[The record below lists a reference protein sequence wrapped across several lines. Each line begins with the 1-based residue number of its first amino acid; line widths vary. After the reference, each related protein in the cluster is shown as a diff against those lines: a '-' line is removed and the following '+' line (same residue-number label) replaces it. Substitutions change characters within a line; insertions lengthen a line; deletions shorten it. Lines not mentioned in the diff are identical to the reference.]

1 MKRSLQKH
9 LSLVLGATILI
20 AGLLAAAASFGLAYQ
35 EAKEFQDDMLQQI
48 AVFSQTDT
56 TSSVRQVNNGRISD
70 PESRVTIYRLP
81 GDTLPLWLK
90 RDLSPGL
97 HTINTNSGP
106 MRVFVRD
113 RQTRT
118 VVVQPTESRD
128 EIAINSALRTL
139 IPLLLLLPILIWLIV
154 RIVRNQLAPVANLA
168 KSLDEQ
174 SAHHPRPLPSDDLP
188 QEIIP
193 FVQAINRLLEKVN
206 HLMGQQRRFIADAAH
221 ELRSPLA
228 ALSIQSQNLLHAG
241 SLEEMRTR
249 VSPLFAGIE
258 RAKHLTEQL
267 LNLARTQ
274 ADAREQVATNVSSM
288 ARELIAEFLP
298 LAEARHIDLGLDEIS
313 PISLH
318 AEPDTL
324 RLIFRNALENA
335 LKYTPEG
342 GVVTLRLIPEDGSAI
357 IEIVDNG
364 PGIPVSERERVF
376 DSFYRMPGT
385 MGEGSGLGLAIAREA
400 ASRLGGTISL
410 HEPHQGCGLVFRYQQ
425 MRNE

>member
-118 VVVQPTESRD
+118 VVVQSTESRD